1 MAKMQIEKVGLP
13 NTYYAETSG
22 MITYEN
28 EEGKFVYEK
37 CTIGIHFTSDEH
49 ETLSLSVDN
58 AQLTVPFDKVMEVVE
73 ETRKHNV
80 RLN

>member
-1 MAKMQIEKVGLP
+1 MSKMQIDKVGL
-13 NTYYAETSG
+13 NTYYAETPG

-28 EEGKFVYEK
+28 EVGNFVYEK
-37 CTIGIHFTSDEH
+37 CTIGIHFTSDDR

-58 AQLTVPFDKVMEVVE
+58 AQLTVAFDKVMKVVE

>member
-1 MAKMQIEKVGLP
+1 MAKMQIDKVGL
-13 NTYYAETSG
+13 NTYYAETQG

-28 EEGKFVYEK
+28 EEGKFVHEK

-49 ETLSLSVDN
+49 ETLALSVDN
-58 AQLTVPFDKVMEVVE
+58 AQLAVPFDKVMEVVE

>member
-1 MAKMQIEKVGLP
+1 MKIQKVGMF

-37 CTIGIHFTSDEH
+37 CTVGIHFTSNEH

-58 AQLTVPFDKVMEVVE
+58 AQLTVPFDKVMKVVE
-73 ETRKHNV
+73 EARKHNV

>member
-1 MAKMQIEKVGLP
+1 MSKMQIEKVGLL
-13 NTYYAETSG
+13 NTYYAETQG

-73 ETRKHNV
+73 ETRKHNICQS
-80 RLN
+80 